1 MSDVKY
7 YALKRGEDFPS
18 EFCAVDDSDGEP
30 GEYRYYVPDGFW
42 DNGDTLHVE
51 LPKLPDAIMVRLP
64 DKRDREVH
72 SARSWRYVREGESEN
87 AKLREENDKLVKVLH
102 EVESDA
108 VDAYHGLQHDCK
120 LLTGE
125 IDDRFMKYWHE
136 QCENAKLR
144 ELCADVWHLFTEHG
158 AVHPCDLPVVDAVRD
173 RMRDL
178 GVEVD

>member
-30 GEYRYYVPDGFW
+30 GEYRYYVPEGFW

-64 DKRDREVH
+64 DERDREVY
-72 SARSWRYVREGESEN
+72 SSRSWRYVREDESEN
-87 AKLREENDKLVKVLH
+87 VKLRKLAAGIGHLLFVLDVDYCAICPRDDINHPCPVHTVK
-102 EVESDA
+102 
-108 VDAYHGLQHDCK
+108 G
-120 LLTGE
+120 GE
-125 IDDRFMKYWHE
+125 CLYETD
-136 QCENAKLR
+136 LR
-144 ELCADVWHLFTEHG
+144 E
-158 AVHPCDLPVVDAVRD
+158 
-173 RMRDL
+173 L